1 MQEVVA
7 IYIQTGVAAA
17 VGLLAWAVYTAQKRD
32 RKRDA
37 ANSILLEIQGGE
49 SAITKV
55 KDAIQKEHLDIDVS
69 VLPMESWSANK
80 HLFVRDFDQ
89 DEWASITDFY
99 NKAALIDDAIRYN
112 KTAFANDVEQIRT
125 NRQRVLAK
133 YAEDV
138 IQAVEDDAKENDG
151 AVQLNTQE
159 LETTYDS
166 KAKAFE
172 RLYMNKQGEFLYK
185 PQKPINDVKLY
196 LTDFP
201 KLTTSSIGI
210 KLKKIAKLK

>member
-1 MQEVVA
+1 MENVIA
-7 IYIQTGVAAA
+7 IYIQTGVTAL
-17 VGLLAWAVYTAQKRD
+17 VGVLAWVVYLAQKKD
-32 RKRDA
+32 KKREA
-37 ANSILLEIQGGE
+37 ANSILLEIQGSE
-49 SAITKV
+49 SAVTKV

-89 DEWASITDFY
+89 DEWSSITDFY
-99 NKAALIDDAIRYN
+99 NKAFLIDEAIRYN

-133 YAEDV
+133 YAEEV
-138 IQAVEDDAKENDG
+138 IDAVTDDAKNNNG
-151 AVQLNTQE
+151 VVQLNTQE
-159 LETTYDS
+159 LETTYDL
-166 KAKAFE
+166 KAKAFD
-172 RLYMNKQGEFLYK
+172 RMYMNKQGEFSYK